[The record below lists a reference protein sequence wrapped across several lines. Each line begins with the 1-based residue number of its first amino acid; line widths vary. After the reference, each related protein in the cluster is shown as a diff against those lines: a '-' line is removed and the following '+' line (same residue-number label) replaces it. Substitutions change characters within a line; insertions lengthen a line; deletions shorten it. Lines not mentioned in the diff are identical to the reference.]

1 MTKIVLRLLSLLGLK
16 SRLRP
21 PNKPFFRGRGEGC
34 RWIRGLRAQNP
45 YAIGIQP
52 VHTRVDSR
60 GLQWTP
66 AMGDSTRSDFALP
79 PRRRR
84 VGVAA
89 IDLVVADRAAG
100 AGHRRRAVAAAAA
113 DAGGAG
119 SGGCAG
125 PPRRAA
131 RGARAPGGRRAGPP
145 GPCPGASP
153 VRPRP
158 GGAAAADPRAGA
170 ADACAAG
177 SRRAT

>member
-66 AMGDSTRSDFALP
+66 AKGDSTRSGFALEQIGSRP
-79 PRRRR
+79 LSPAELRL
-84 VGVAA
+84 AA
-89 IDLVVADRAAG
+89 F
-100 AGHRRRAVAAAAA
+100 
-113 DAGGAG
+113 
-119 SGGCAG
+119 
-125 PPRRAA
+125 
-131 RGARAPGGRRAGPP
+131 APG
-145 GPCPGASP
+145 
-153 VRPRP
+153 
-158 GGAAAADPRAGA
+158 
-170 ADACAAG
+170 
-177 SRRAT
+177 